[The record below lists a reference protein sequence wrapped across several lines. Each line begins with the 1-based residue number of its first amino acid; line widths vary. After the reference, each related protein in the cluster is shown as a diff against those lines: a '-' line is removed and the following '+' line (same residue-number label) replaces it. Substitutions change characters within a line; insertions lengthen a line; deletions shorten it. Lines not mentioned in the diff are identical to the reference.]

1 MRIDLDRLDFNSI
14 PLIVLGS
21 LNLLL
26 KSNNLN
32 VMNLV
37 DFIYIIPTDVSNKQ
51 TLYKNTICT
60 KV

>member
-26 KSNNLN
+26 KPNNLN

-37 DFIYIIPTDVSNKQ
+37 VFIYIIPTDVSNKQ